1 MVADDHR
8 VVRDG
13 LVSILES
20 SGDATVVGQAGDGQE
35 AVALA
40 AKVRPDVLVV
50 DISMPKL
57 NGMEVVR
64 RVKAENSKIGI
75 LVLTMHDE
83 EEYVIHLVKAGADG
97 YLLKD
102 TAGADLIAAV
112 KSIHSGR
119 GHFSP
124 QAAQILAD
132 QYRRPAS
139 VNEDPYGSLTPRE
152 REVFH
157 LIVEGLTTK
166 EVARDLGISAK
177 TAENHRARILEK
189 LEVRNTVEL
198 VRYAARRGLLS

>member
-1 MVADDHR
+1 M
-8 VVRDG
+8 
-13 LVSILES
+13 
-20 SGDATVVGQAGDGQE
+20 
-35 AVALA
+35 
-40 AKVRPDVLVV
+40 RPDVLVV

-124 QAAQILAD
+124 QAVQILAD

-166 EVARDLGISAK
+166 EVARDLEISAK

>member
-1 MVADDHR
+1 MVMMRRA
-8 VVRDG
+8 
-13 LVSILES
+13 
-20 SGDATVVGQAGDGQE
+20 QE
-35 AVALA
+35 
-40 AKVRPDVLVV
+40 
-50 DISMPKL
+50 
-57 NGMEVVR
+57 
-64 RVKAENSKIGI
+64 ENSKIGV

-124 QAAQILAD
+124 QAVQILAD

-166 EVARDLGISAK
+166 EVARDLGISPRPPK
-177 TAENHRARILEK
+177 TIVHVSWKNSRSAIQWRLSGTPRGAGCCLS
-189 LEVRNTVEL
+189 T
-198 VRYAARRGLLS
+198 RRGALRKADTRWLVG